1 MWCITDLVHGGG
13 KLTHYEAAG
22 ALLGEHR
29 VGLFMKKIMLHSVT
43 TMFLRSAVIIAS
55 LLSLLPLSAFGRVQG
70 DRTLLVSGVVTD
82 ASSAPL
88 QYVTVALADTSGTVL
103 AGTVTDSLGR
113 YALNLSGSGIRL
125 ADCRALFSFVGYREK
140 TCAASELVGSRSG
153 NVVEFLTVSLE
164 EDSEMLEG
172 AKVSGERPLIEH
184 QFDRLVLNVSELA
197 VAQTGD
203 AMDVLKSSPG
213 VTVDQDGN
221 IKLNGSTVAV
231 WIDGRPSN
239 MSGTDLEAYLKGSD
253 GSSIEKVELITNPS
267 SKYDAE
273 GSGGIINIKTRK
285 GFMRGFSGT
294 LGARY
299 RMRFGPKTTYG
310 GNLSANLMYRT
321 DRTNTFFQYTPS
333 YDQWAYAAQEMKL
346 YGTDNSFRQESMSGS
361 RSTYMSHT
369 IRLGNDWHIS
379 SKDIFGVIF
388 RTSLSD
394 DDDGYYRPNS
404 VRDISGAGTAAEALY
419 SELEG
424 NLSSES
430 SSRDYSLNL
439 NYTRTFDES
448 KSQELTLN
456 ADYYRSQNGN
466 SSMQRNIYTYVSDA
480 ALSSAEPPVNFGFDD
495 SMRRILDLYSFKA
508 DYSQSFWN
516 QTGRLEAGAK
526 LAISNTRNSYGK
538 YAYDFAAQASGE
550 LTESNDFTYN
560 EQVYAAYVNVA
571 KKFSD
576 KWNAQLGVRGE
587 YTVQTGDWLKSSEGS
602 RTSYKDY
609 FDIFPSA
616 FVSWTPSQKVILTA
630 NYSYRISRPKYWQLN
645 PFRQYASAFS
655 YSQGDIE
662 LEPSYNHNVSLTA
675 VLFSRLSLTAGY
687 SMTRNFN
694 DVQTPI
700 MDENGVMGLLYMNA
714 GNQQNVFAGASLSEL
729 PLTKWW
735 NLTANVYYYHQDFQA
750 YPSIA
755 TDSFG
760 GSFSNDGDSFM
771 AYLSTTFFLPKDF
784 RLGMDGFVATP
795 QSIGYFDV
803 RAMWSVNLSLNK
815 TFMDDR
821 GILSFYLNDLFN
833 SASSDLEMTNGGV
846 VTYRIMQEQSTRGFS
861 IGFTWRFGKGGS
873 QQQRRNVGTLDE
885 ESRL

>member
-1 MWCITDLVHGGG
+1 MKKFLRFRFTDVFRHFALAVAS
-13 KLTHYEAAG
+13 LSILIPASAAG
-22 ALLGEHR
+22 RL
-29 VGLFMKKIMLHSVT
+29 
-43 TMFLRSAVIIAS
+43 
-55 LLSLLPLSAFGRVQG
+55 QG
-70 DRTLLVSGVVTD
+70 DRVVSIRGTVTD
-82 ASSAPL
+82 SASRPL
-88 QYVTVALADTSGTVL
+88 EYVTVALSDTAGTVL
-103 AGTVTDSLGR
+103 AGTATDSLGR
-113 YALNLSGSGIRL
+113 YVLKLPEMKIIIE
-125 ADCRALFSFVGYREK
+125 DCRALFSFVGYKEK
-140 TCAASELVGSRSG
+140 VYAASELVAGVSG
-153 NVVEFLTVSLE
+153 GTAEFATVALE
-164 EDSEMLEG
+164 EDSEMIAG
-172 AKVSGERPLIEH
+172 AMVSGERPLIEH

-239 MSGTDLEAYLKGSD
+239 MSGSDLEAYLKGSD
-253 GSSIEKVELITNPS
+253 GTSIEKVELITNPS

-273 GSGGIINIKTRK
+273 GSGGIINIKTKK

-294 LGARY
+294 VGARY
-299 RMRFGPKTTYG
+299 RMRFDPKVTYG
-310 GNLSANLMYRT
+310 GNISANLMYRT
-321 DRTNTFFQYTPS
+321 DKTNTFFQYTPNYS
-333 YDQWAYAAQEMKL
+333 QWVYAADEMKL
-346 YGTDNSFRQESMSGS
+346 YGQDNSFRQESMSGS

-369 IRLGNDWHIS
+369 IRLGYDWHIS

-388 RTSLSD
+388 RTSLSN
-394 DDDGYYRPNS
+394 DDDGYYFPNS
-404 VRDISGAGTAAEALY
+404 VRAFSAAGTAAEALY
-419 SELEG
+419 TELEG
-424 NLSSES
+424 SMSSAS
-430 SSRDYSLNL
+430 GGQDYSLNL

-456 ADYYRSQNGN
+456 ADYYRSQNSN
-466 SSMQRNIYTYVSDA
+466 SSSQRNIYTWISDA
-480 ALSSAEPPVNFGFDD
+480 AASSAAPPVNFGFDD

-516 QTGRLEAGAK
+516 QTGRLEAGGK
-526 LAISNTRNSYGK
+526 LAISNTRNRYGK
-538 YAYDFAAQASGE
+538 YAYDFDAQTQGE
-550 LTESNDFTYN
+550 QTERNDFTYN
-560 EQVYAAYVNVA
+560 EQVYAAYINVA

-576 KWNAQLGVRGE
+576 KWNAQIGVRGE
-587 YTVQTGDWLKSSEGS
+587 YTVQAGDWLQSSEQS
-602 RTSYKDY
+602 STSYKDY
-609 FDIFPSA
+609 FDVFPSA
-616 FVSWTPSQKVILTA
+616 FVSWTPSQKAVVTA

-700 MDENGVMGLLYMNA
+700 MDESGVMGLLYMNA
-714 GNQQNVFAGASLSEL
+714 GNQQTVFAGASLSEL

-784 RLGMDGFVATP
+784 KLGMDGFVATP

-815 TFMDDR
+815 TFMDGR

-833 SASSDLEMTNGGV
+833 SASSNLEMTNGGV

-885 ESRL
+885 ESRLG

>member
-1 MWCITDLVHGGG
+1 MKKFLRFRFTDVFRHFALAVAS
-13 KLTHYEAAG
+13 LSILIPASAAG
-22 ALLGEHR
+22 RL
-29 VGLFMKKIMLHSVT
+29 
-43 TMFLRSAVIIAS
+43 
-55 LLSLLPLSAFGRVQG
+55 QG
-70 DRTLLVSGVVTD
+70 DRVVSIRGTVTD
-82 ASSAPL
+82 SASRPL
-88 QYVTVALADTSGTVL
+88 EYVTVALSDTAGTVL
-103 AGTVTDSLGR
+103 AGTATDSLGR
-113 YALNLSGSGIRL
+113 YVLKLPEMKIIIE
-125 ADCRALFSFVGYREK
+125 DCRALFSFVGYKEK
-140 TCAASELVGSRSG
+140 VYAASELVAGVSG
-153 NVVEFLTVSLE
+153 GTAEFATVALE
-164 EDSEMLEG
+164 EDSEMIAG
-172 AKVSGERPLIEH
+172 AMVSGERPLIEH

-239 MSGTDLEAYLKGSD
+239 MSGSDLEAYLKGSD
-253 GSSIEKVELITNPS
+253 GTSIEKVELITNPS

-273 GSGGIINIKTRK
+273 GSGGIINIKTKK

-294 LGARY
+294 VGARY
-299 RMRFGPKTTYG
+299 RMRFDPKVIYG
-310 GNLSANLMYRT
+310 GNISANLMYRT

-333 YDQWAYAAQEMKL
+333 YDQWAFLGDEMKL
-346 YGTDNSFRQESMSGS
+346 YGQDNSFRQESLSGS
-361 RSTYMSHT
+361 MSETMSHL

-379 SKDIFGVIF
+379 SKDILGVIF

-394 DDDGYYRPNS
+394 RNDGYYFPNE
-404 VRDISGAGTAAEALY
+404 VNVFSGAGTAAEALY
-419 SELEG
+419 SRL
-424 NLSSES
+424 ES
-430 SSRDYSLNL
+430 SNDTEYGGQDYSVNL
-439 NYTRTFDES
+439 NYTRLFDES
-448 KSQELTLN
+448 RNQELTLN
-456 ADYYRSQNGN
+456 ADYYRSQDNN
-466 SSMQRNIYTYVSDA
+466 SGSQRNIYTWISDA
-480 ALSSAEPPVNFGFDD
+480 AASSANPPADFGFDD
-495 SMRRILDLYSFKA
+495 SMKRILDLYSFKA

-516 QTGRLEAGAK
+516 QTGRLEAGGK
-526 LAISNTRNSYGK
+526 LAISNTRNRYGK
-538 YAYDFAAQASGE
+538 YAYDFAAQGE
-550 LTESNDFTYN
+550 QTERNDFTYN
-560 EQVYAAYVNVA
+560 EQVYAAYINVA

-587 YTVQTGDWLKSSEGS
+587 YTVQTGDWLQSSEQS
-602 RTSYKDY
+602 KTSFKDY
-609 FDIFPSA
+609 FDLFPSA

-655 YSQGDIE
+655 YTQGDIE

-675 VLFSRLSLTAGY
+675 VLFGRLSLTAGY

-694 DVQTPI
+694 DIQTPV
-700 MDENGVMGLLYMNA
+700 MYDDGVMGLLYMNA
-714 GNQQNVFAGASLSEL
+714 GNQQTVFAGASLSEL

-784 RLGMDGFVATP
+784 KLGMDGFVATP
-795 QSIGYFDV
+795 QSVGYFDV
-803 RAMWSVNLSLNK
+803 RAMWALNLSLSK
-815 TFMDDR
+815 SFLD
-821 GILSFYLNDLFN
+821 GKCILSVYMSDLFN
-833 SASSDLEMTNGGV
+833 TSPSDLEMVNGGV
-846 VTYRIMQEQSTRGFS
+846 VTYRILQTQSTRGLS
-861 IGFTWRFGKGGS
+861 VGFTWRFGNGGS

-885 ESRL
+885 ESRLG